1 MITGD
6 SRETALSISAMLGL
20 EELNGQVLCGEEI
33 DGMSDSQLEQAAPG
47 CYCFYRT
54 TPRHKVRIVKALQSR
69 GHTVGMTGDGVNDG
83 VAIKKADVGVSMGVT
98 GTDVCKEA
106 ADMILLDDDFP
117 PSSPPSRRARAYFTT
132 YGISSGSSCRRASPP
147 SCLSLS
153 PPYSTSPTR

>member
-1 MITGD
+1 MTGNCIHNVFLACQVSMITGD

-83 VAIKKADVGVSMGVT
+83 VAIKKADVG
-98 GTDVCKEA
+98 K
-106 ADMILLDDDFP
+106 
-117 PSSPPSRRARAYFTT
+117 
-132 YGISSGSSCRRASPP
+132 
-147 SCLSLS
+147 
-153 PPYSTSPTR
+153 